1 MKTSNSPPVENS
13 SYTTSI
19 ILQKIAKAAIV
30 LTSTAA
36 SVALFANFLFYALKL
51 EIKGNDARR
60 LFVST
65 PLSFRSFCKVAKD
78 MNIVAVQALCL
89 SAITAVAGFG
99 ILAAVTIL
107 YPKTNTTNMNTKKTE
122 TDPEKTQ

>member
-1 MKTSNSPPVENS
+1 MKTSNSPPVKNS
-13 SYTTSI
+13 SYTTSSI
-19 ILQKIAKAAIV
+19 PQKIAKVAIA
-30 LTSTAA
+30 LTATAA
-36 SVALFANFLFYALKL
+36 SVALFANFIFYALKL
-51 EIKGNDARR
+51 EIKGNDAQR